1 MQTENPTKEKKVNVE
16 KNQQN
21 TVVTKR
27 KFPEF
32 KVPAIVK
39 ENSRIV
45 IATNTIQPKQIIDKR
60 IKIDSDALL
69 LAVTKT
75 VDKNEFP
82 TKVTIPESLKKQL
95 TQGRIQVDSNAL
107 LYAVT
112 NPTKDINQYY
122 KKYNIDRNDVLKSIQ
137 NQLQNANLKIDAN
150 TLLVD
155 VEKTIDEETFKKSF
169 LQVVKGKVTGF
180 ASAFANRNN

>member
-1 MQTENPTKEKKVNVE
+1 M
-16 KNQQN
+16 
-21 TVVTKR
+21 
-27 KFPEF
+27 
-32 KVPAIVK
+32 
-39 ENSRIV
+39 
-45 IATNTIQPKQIIDKR
+45 
-60 IKIDSDALL
+60 
-69 LAVTKT
+69 
-75 VDKNEFP
+75 
-82 TKVTIPESLKKQL
+82 
-95 TQGRIQVDSNAL
+95 
-107 LYAVT
+107 YAVT